1 MRNGLKRSPRWSHQN
16 PLERRVKKKRK
27 TEEND
32 LVLAISQRR
41 MERKNQFN
49 SILSS
54 IMSKCDPKASSSE
67 PTEEEFEQARQR
79 LESKRA
85 KKRK

>member
-1 MRNGLKRSPRWSHQN
+1 MHVATICSQLIVVLNC
-16 PLERRVKKKRK
+16 RVRKKRK

-67 PTEEEFEQARQR
+67 PTEQEFEQARQR

>member
-1 MRNGLKRSPRWSHQN
+1 MHVATICSQLIVVLNC
-16 PLERRVKKKRK
+16 RVRKKRK

>member
-1 MRNGLKRSPRWSHQN
+1 LHVATICSQLIVVLNC
-16 PLERRVKKKRK
+16 RVRKKRK

>member
-1 MRNGLKRSPRWSHQN
+1 MHVATICSQLIVVLNC
-16 PLERRVKKKRK
+16 RVRKKRK

-41 MERKNQFN
+41 MERKKQFN